1 MGTQI
6 PDLDPI
12 LTVDGNELV
21 AARDT
26 LGDVKV
32 SLSQIAAFVEAGISP
47 AEVLAKLVAASP
59 QTNGLN
65 ANLLQGFL
73 ASHFL
78 NASNLNAGTVPSP
91 RLPQGSY
98 GSDWVPGGAYPS
110 IGTFRA
116 YWRMPRFAY
125 GNNSEVG
132 ASLTFQVGWTNF
144 VAANTL
150 VTGNF
155 LIPFT
160 NGPAFSAGG
169 EDLPFMMV
177 APHVRSDQWPVV
189 IPGISAVELS
199 VGLISLS
206 KTGFTI
212 ASNRNEGAGPDNV
225 SAMWL
230 AVGFA

>member
-6 PDLDPI
+6 SDLDPI

-65 ANLLQGFL
+65 ANFLQGFQ
-73 ASHFL
+73 ASHFQ
-78 NASNLNAGTVPSP
+78 NASNLIFGNVGELL
-91 RLPQGSY
+91 LPPGSF

-110 IGTFRA
+110 VGTFRA
-116 YWRMPRFAY
+116 YWRMPRFVY
-125 GNNSEVG
+125 GNSGAG
-132 ASLTFQVGWTNF
+132 ASLTFQFGWTNF
-144 VAANTL
+144 VAANTV

-160 NGPAFSAGG
+160 LGPAFGAGG
-169 EDLPFMMV
+169 EDIPFMMV
-177 APHVRSDQWPVV
+177 APHNRSSEWPSV
-189 IPGISAVELS
+189 ISNAAEVELT
-199 VGLISLS
+199 VGLSNVS
-206 KTGFTI
+206 KTGFRI
-212 ASNRNEGAGPDNV
+212 ATNRINGSLNDQV

-230 AVGFA
+230 AIGFA